1 MKTALLVGATGL
13 TGNLLLQL
21 LLTNNDYENVTV
33 YTRRTLG
40 INHPKLK
47 EKIIDFDTL
56 NETVQAEDVFCCLG
70 TTIKKAGSKPA
81 FEKVDYEYPLRIA
94 KLQQQV
100 GSQNFLVISAM
111 GANANSMIF
120 YSRVKGKLEN
130 ELQQLGYRS
139 LYILRPSLI
148 VGDRKE
154 KRTGEK
160 IGMILSAIIN
170 PILVGP
176 LKKYKSVSAMAIAKA
191 MMHFASLNA
200 IGNHIILSDK
210 IKDFE

>member
-21 LLTNNDYENVTV
+21 LLANNDYEKVTV

-40 INHPKLK
+40 INHAKLE

-56 NETVQAEDVFCCLG
+56 NEAVQAEDVFCCLG

-100 GSQNFLVISAM
+100 GSKNFLVISAM
-111 GANANSMIF
+111 GADASSMIF

-170 PILVGP
+170 PILIGP

-191 MMHFASLNA
+191 MMHFAS
-200 IGNHIILSDK
+200 
-210 IKDFE
+210 